1 MAGRSINVVRIVEVI
16 RTELSD
22 GTFIRITKYGRSY
35 SFMHSSLESR
45 VPEMHHN
52 LTKAEAYQLYE
63 DALKKDVLETD

>member
-1 MAGRSINVVRIVEVI
+1 MDGRSINVARIVEII

-35 SFMHSSLESR
+35 SFMHSSLEGQA
-45 VPEMHHN
+45 PEMHHN
-52 LTKAEAYQLYE
+52 LKKAEAYELFE